1 MDEIKLQ
8 YNTLD
13 VDTYLALRS
22 GVRWKSLSRRQA
34 EHALKHS
41 LYVVSAYQGSACV
54 GMGRLVGDGAVICYV
69 QDLIVLPQAQ
79 GIGIGS
85 MLLDTLAA
93 YVEELRQ
100 ENTEMMLCLMCA
112 KAREKFYESHGFLA
126 RPTEQLGPGM
136 IRYLN
141 SLDK

>member
-1 MDEIKLQ
+1 MDEIILR
-8 YNTLD
+8 YNAVD
-13 VDTYLALRS
+13 VDTYLSLRS
-22 GVRWKSLSRRQA
+22 GVNWKPLSRGQA
-34 EHALKHS
+34 ALALEHS
-41 LYVVSAYQGSACV
+41 LYVVSAYQGKDCV

-93 YVEELRQ
+93 YVEGLRQ

-112 KAREKFYESHGFLA
+112 KGREAFYESHGFLA
-126 RPTEQLGPGM
+126 RPTEHLGPGM